1 MTTIYF
7 IRHSKADKDSIF
19 HKFLSPLKQN
29 MKKRLSKEGVTIAQ
43 NKLNS
48 IFDDVE
54 VIYSSNYTRAY
65 QTSLI
70 LSKRLKIKVI
80 KDSKLGERIHGIKKN
95 YNELPKDFEIRQLK
109 EENYKINNGESQ
121 KEVKDRMLDALNN
134 ILKNNKNK
142 KIAVFTHSTALAFLL
157 LTWCYITEDGIYE
170 FNGKPFFDGKWDYC
184 EIFKLEFNDDNVL
197 INIENIN

>member
-19 HKFLSPLKQN
+19 YRFLSPLKQN
-29 MKKRLSKEGVTIAQ
+29 MKKKLSKDGISIAQ

-48 IFDDVE
+48 NFDDVE

-70 LSKRLKIKVI
+70 LSKRLNLKVI
-80 KDSKLGERIHGIKKN
+80 KDSKFGERVHGIKKG
-95 YNELPKDFEIRQLK
+95 YNELPKDFEVRQLK

-121 KEVKDRMLDALNN
+121 KEVRIRMLKALNN
-134 ILKNNKNK
+134 ILRNNKNK
-142 KIAVFTHSTALAFLL
+142 KIAVFTHSTALSFLL
-157 LTWCYITEDGIYE
+157 LNWCSITEDGIYI
-170 FNGKPFFDGKWDYC
+170 FNGNVIFDNKWSYC
-184 EIFKLEFNDDNVL
+184 ETFKFEFDDDNKL
-197 INIENIN
+197 ISIQNIK

>member
-7 IRHSKADKDSIF
+7 IRHSKADKNSIF
-19 HKFLSPLKQN
+19 RKFLSPLKQN
-29 MKKRLSKEGVTIAQ
+29 MKKRLSKEGITIAQ
-43 NKLNS
+43 NKLNYN
-48 IFDDVE
+48 FDDVE

-80 KDSKLGERIHGIKKN
+80 KDSKLGERIHGIKKS